1 MINEDL
7 FPPNY
12 YCPRPDFDLENGY
25 DAFIQSLSWDMRKK
39 GRIDVENIIVRCD
52 GKCPKGC
59 EKKFKLK
66 LGKSITKKKFDKIA
80 EHGKKYQEHC
90 MTLIYD
96 GVIKNGPIL

>member
-7 FPPNY
+7 FPPNH
-12 YCPRPDFDLENGY
+12 YCPRPDFDLESGY
-25 DAFIQSLSWDMRKK
+25 DEFIKSLSWDMRKK
-39 GRIDVENIIVRCD
+39 GGVDVENMLVRCD
-52 GKCPKGC
+52 GKCPNGC

-66 LGKSITKKKFDKIA
+66 LGKSITKKKFDKIY
-80 EHGKKYQEHC
+80 EHGKKYQGHC